1 MDTVKTENGY
11 VSGKIR
17 GEPGKEVY
25 TYWEIPYA
33 APPVGDLRWRPPQPA
48 ASWSGIRECTAYT
61 NQPAQYYNADA
72 TDEGLGIPFQEDC
85 LYLNVLTPT
94 KKATDKLPVM
104 VWLHGGGLSSGSGN
118 WPVYTGPRLPQH
130 GVVLVTVN
138 TRLTVLGLLAHPLLS
153 KESSNGV
160 SGNYMY
166 LDMIAALKWVQK
178 NIAAFG
184 GDPNNITIFGE
195 SGGGWK
201 VTGLMSSPLARGLF
215 HRAIIE
221 SGAGL
226 VGMPLKKLEAVGK
239 ELFTKLGVDKEK
251 NPLAA
256 ARAIPWEKIIED
268 YRTIGDNASPM
279 SSSETAAIDGW
290 FLMDKPA
297 DIFKE
302 GKQNAVPMILGSNLG
317 ELPTHGV
324 RMKHIEYYA
333 HLLIEN
339 RRLGIKGYAFVF
351 DQVPSKW
358 RQQGCVACHTMEM
371 PYVFGTWD
379 KPSSWAMV
387 YGIAS
392 RDTGVT
398 ITPEPGITDVDK
410 KVSEETMTMW
420 AQFAKMGAPSVEGIV
435 DWPAYEKNTDQYL
448 YITEPLQV
456 KSGFSEII
464 QKMLQK

>member
-1 MDTVKTENGY
+1 
-11 VSGKIR
+11 
-17 GEPGKEVY
+17 
-25 TYWEIPYA
+25 
-33 APPVGDLRWRPPQPA
+33 
-48 ASWSGIRECTAYT
+48 
-61 NQPAQYYNADA
+61 
-72 TDEGLGIPFQEDC
+72 
-85 LYLNVLTPT
+85 
-94 KKATDKLPVM
+94 
-104 VWLHGGGLSSGSGN
+104 
-118 WPVYTGPRLPQH
+118 
-130 GVVLVTVN
+130 
-138 TRLTVLGLLAHPLLS
+138 
-153 KESSNGV
+153 
-160 SGNYMY
+160 MY

-184 GDPNNITIFGE
+184 GDPDNVTIFGE

-201 VTGLMSSPLARGLF
+201 VTGLMSSPLAKGLF

-226 VGMPLKKLEAVGK
+226 VGMPLKELEAAGQK
-239 ELFTKLGVDKEK
+239 LFAKLGVNKEK
-251 NPLAA
+251 DPLAA

-268 YRTIGDNASPM
+268 YRSLGDNASPM
-279 SSSETAAIDGW
+279 SSTETAAIDGW
-290 FLMDKPA
+290 FLADKPA
-297 DIFKE
+297 DVFRA
-302 GKQNAVPMILGSNLG
+302 GRQNAVPMILGSNYG

-339 RRLGIKGYAFVF
+339 RRLGVKGYAYVF
-351 DQVPSKW
+351 DQVPSNW
-358 RQQGCVACHTMEM
+358 RQQGCVACHAMEM

-392 RDTGVT
+392 RDTGAT
-398 ITPEPGITDVDK
+398 ITPEPGITDADK

-420 AQFAKMGAPSVEGIV
+420 AQFAKTGAPSVEGIV
-435 DWPAYEKNTDQYL
+435 DWPAYERDTDQYL

-456 KSGFSEII
+456 KAGFSDII